1 MCVYAHFVTPLFGR
15 VINLG
20 KIFGDHLNVLSLSA
34 DDESM
39 EPSRGVHLF
48 GHNTVSF
55 LVHLGVRVCVWEGEK
70 TNTYTYAQCN
80 VAERN

>member
-1 MCVYAHFVTPLFGR
+1 MCAYAHFVTPLFGR

-39 EPSRGVHLF
+39 EPSWGVHLF

-55 LVHLGVRVCVWEGEK
+55 LVHLGMRVCVWGVGGGEDEYIYIC
-70 TNTYTYAQCN
+70 TMQCC
-80 VAERN
+80 